1 MGAGLQ
7 GVRDRVF
14 LMAMVCTHGR
24 DKALVLEQNLQ
35 IACNFQPLSAH
46 EMQRI
51 REQVRSEAADGRYQ
65 LFKTTK
71 KYDGDVG
78 REQHGYPSSAE
89 LPL

>member
-14 LMAMVCTHGR
+14 LMTMVCTHGR
-24 DKALVLEQNLQ
+24 DKPLVLEQNLQ

-51 REQVRSEAADGRYQ
+51 REQVRSEAADGRYE